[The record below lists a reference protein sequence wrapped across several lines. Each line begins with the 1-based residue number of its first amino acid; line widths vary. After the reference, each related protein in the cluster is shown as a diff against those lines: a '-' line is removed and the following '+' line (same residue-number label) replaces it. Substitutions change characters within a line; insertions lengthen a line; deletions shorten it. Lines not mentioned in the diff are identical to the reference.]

1 MINKNGHLLA
11 PVFVTFFG
19 VKILCFDFQCVSNRS
34 IGNLGNAAYLC
45 AMFVNKSKNKSGT
58 TSVRVLQKRGRS
70 NVMVKS
76 FGSSANEAE
85 IAQMVERAREFIARQ
100 TGTFYNLF
108 NPPSEPDITDFVNNL
123 SNNQISVDGPEAV
136 FGKLFDYVGYGEIG
150 GLFRP
155 LVLSRLVAPGS
166 KLKTVDYLWRY
177 NGVTLDVNKVYRYLD
192 KLCDRNPRKGDIKD
206 RIEQITFA
214 HSATVMGG
222 CINVVFYDITTLYF
236 EAADEDDLRRT
247 GYSKDGKFD
256 CPQVLL
262 GLLVTRE
269 GLPVSY
275 EIFEGDLSEKK
286 TFIPLLKRAQS
297 KFGFSSP
304 IVIADAGLL
313 SRKNIEALVS
323 DGYEYILGARIKNE
337 NAAVKQRILA
347 LNLREGQ
354 VASVKTD
361 DGLRIVVSY
370 TEKRRKKD
378 AFNRARGLQRLQAK
392 VASGKV
398 SKRHINNRG
407 YNKYLRIQGEAT
419 ISIDIEAFE
428 KDAAWDGI
436 KGYVTNTSLSEE
448 EVISNYHNLWFIE
461 RAFRMNK
468 TDLQIRPM
476 YHRLRNRIEGHICIC
491 FCAYVL
497 QLEMERLLKAAQ
509 SSITV
514 ERARELVKTMY
525 ALTYTKPAHTSPT
538 KVMLGMDEE
547 QGELYRLVEDWVKR
561 DLGNA

>member
-1 MINKNGHLLA
+1 
-11 PVFVTFFG
+11 
-19 VKILCFDFQCVSNRS
+19 
-34 IGNLGNAAYLC
+34 
-45 AMFVNKSKNKSGT
+45 MFVNRSKNKSGT
-58 TSVRVLQKRGRS
+58 VSVRVLQKRGRN
-70 NVMVKS
+70 NVLIKS
-76 FGSSANEAE
+76 FGSSRDEEE
-85 IAQMVERAREFIARQ
+85 IGRMVSQAREFIQRQ
-100 TGTFYNLF
+100 TGTYYHLF
-108 NPPSEPDITDFVNNL
+108 NQPSEQSIDCFVDSL
-123 SNNQISVDGPEAV
+123 SNSQVSVDGPEAI
-136 FGKLFDYVGYGEIG
+136 FGILFDYVGYGGIG

-177 NGVTLDVNKVYRYLD
+177 GGVSYDINKVYRYLD
-192 KLCDRNPRKGDIKD
+192 KLCGRDNAPDIKG

-222 CINVVFYDITTLYF
+222 CIDVVFYDITTLYF

-286 TFIPLLKRAQS
+286 TFIPLLKRAQR
-297 KFGFSSP
+297 KFGFPSP
-304 IVIADAGLL
+304 IVVADAGLL
-313 SRKNIEALVS
+313 SRKNIEALVE

-337 NAAVKQRILA
+337 NKAVKQRILD
-347 LNLREGQ
+347 LRLTDGQ
-354 VASVKTD
+354 AASIETD
-361 DGLRIVVSY
+361 DGLRIVVSF
-370 TEKRRKKD
+370 TEKRRKRD
-378 AFNRARGLQRLQAK
+378 AFNREKGLRRLQKK

-398 SKRHINNRG
+398 GKKHINNRG
-407 YNKYLRIQGEAT
+407 YNKYLRLRGEAT
-419 ISIDIEAFE
+419 VDIDMDAFE
-428 KDAAWDGI
+428 KDAAWDGL
-436 KGYVTNTSLSEE
+436 KGYVTNTKLSDE
-448 EVISNYHNLWFIE
+448 EVIGNYHNLWFIE

-497 QLEMERLLKAAQ
+497 QLEIERLLKAAG
-509 SSITV
+509 SDITV
-514 ERARELVKTMY
+514 DKARELVKTMY
-525 ALTYTKPAHTSPT
+525 ALTYTKPGHTKPS
-538 KVMLGMDEE
+538 KVMLRMDP
-547 QGELYRLVEDWVKR
+547 QQQELYKLVENWVTR

>member
-1 MINKNGHLLA
+1 
-11 PVFVTFFG
+11 
-19 VKILCFDFQCVSNRS
+19 
-34 IGNLGNAAYLC
+34 
-45 AMFVNKSKNKSGT
+45 MFVNRSKNKSGT
-58 TSVRVLQKRGRS
+58 VSVRVLQKRGRN
-70 NVMVKS
+70 NVLVKS
-76 FGSSANEAE
+76 FGSSRDEKE
-85 IAQMVERAREFIARQ
+85 IERMVDQARIYIQQQ

-108 NPPSEPDITDFVNNL
+108 NPVPGSNIDDFIEDL
-123 SNNQISVDGPEAV
+123 SNSQISVEGPEV
-136 FGKLFDYVGYGEIG
+136 ISGRLFDYVGYGEIG

-177 NGVTLDVNKVYRYLD
+177 NGVSYDISKVYRYLD
-192 KLCDRNPRKGDIKD
+192 KLCDRDKGKTDIKD

-214 HSATVMGG
+214 HSATTMGG
-222 CINVVFYDITTLYF
+222 CIDVVFYDITTLYF
-236 EAADEDDLRRT
+236 EAADEDDLRST

-297 KFGFSSP
+297 KFGFPSP
-304 IVIADAGLL
+304 IVVADSGLL
-313 SRKNIEALVS
+313 SRKNIEDLVE
-323 DGYEYILGARIKNE
+323 DGYEYILGARLKNE
-337 NAAVKQRILA
+337 NANVKQKVLD
-347 LNLREGQ
+347 LKLTDGQ
-354 VASVKTD
+354 VASITTD
-361 DGLRIVVSY
+361 DGIRIVVSF

-378 AFNRARGLQRLQAK
+378 AFNRAKGLKRLQDK

-398 SKRHINNRG
+398 SKKHINNRG
-407 YNKYLRIQGEAT
+407 CNKYLRLKGEAT
-419 ISIDIEAFE
+419 ISIDMEAFE
-428 KDAAWDGI
+428 RDAAWDGI
-436 KGYVTNTSLSEE
+436 KGYVTNTRLSDED
-448 EVISNYHNLWFIE
+448 VLGNYHNLWYIE

-491 FCAYVL
+491 LCAYVL
-497 QLEMERLLKAAQ
+497 QLEIERLLKAAN
-509 SSITV
+509 SDLTINK
-514 ERARELVKTMY
+514 ARELVKTMY
-525 ALTYTKPAHTSPT
+525 ALTYTKPGHTKPSKT
-538 KVMLGMDEE
+538 MLRMDKD
-547 QGELYRLVEDWVKR
+547 QQELYRLVNEWVNR

>member
-1 MINKNGHLLA
+1 
-11 PVFVTFFG
+11 
-19 VKILCFDFQCVSNRS
+19 
-34 IGNLGNAAYLC
+34 
-45 AMFVNKSKNKSGT
+45 MFVNCAKNKSGT
-58 TSVRVLQKRGRS
+58 TSVRVLQKRGH
-70 NVMVKS
+70 NNILVKS
-76 FGSSANEAE
+76 FGSSRDQKE
-85 IAQMVERAREFIARQ
+85 IERMVLQAKEYIMRQ

-108 NPPSEPDITDFVNNL
+108 NLPSMPSIEDFVKEL
-123 SNNQISVDGPEAV
+123 SNSQISVDGPEAV
-136 FGKLFDYVGYGEIG
+136 FGKLFDYIGYGDIG

-177 NGVTLDVNKVYRYLD
+177 NGVSCDVNKIYRYLD
-192 KLCDRNPRKGDIKD
+192 KLCDRSPGKVDIKD

-214 HSATVMGG
+214 HSAKAMGG
-222 CINVVFYDITTLYF
+222 CIDVVFYDITTLYF

-262 GLLVTRE
+262 GLLITHD
-269 GLPVSY
+269 GLPISY

-286 TFIPLLKRAQS
+286 TFIPLLKRAQE
-297 KFGFSSP
+297 KFGFPSP
-304 IVIADAGLL
+304 VVIADAGLL
-313 SRKNIEALVS
+313 SRKNIEALVE

-347 LNLREGQ
+347 LNLQEGE
-354 VASVKTD
+354 VASIRTD
-361 DGLRIVVSY
+361 DDLRIVVSY

-378 AFNRARGLQRLQAK
+378 AFNRVRGLQRLQEK
-392 VASGKV
+392 VASGRV
-398 SKRHINNRG
+398 SKKHINNRD
-407 YNKYLRIQGEAT
+407 YNKYLRLQDETT

-428 KDAAWDGI
+428 QDAVWDGL
-436 KGYVTNTSLSEE
+436 KGYVTNTKMTDE
-448 EVISNYHNLWFIE
+448 EVIANYHNLWFIE

-468 TDLQIRPM
+468 TDLRIRPM

-497 QLEMERLLKAAQ
+497 QLEIERLLKAAK
-509 SSITV
+509 SNITM

-525 ALTYTKPAHTSPT
+525 ALTYVRPGYSQPT
-538 KVMLGMDEE
+538 KVMLGMDDE
-547 QGELYRLVEDWVKR
+547 QSELLRLVEDWVNR